1 MLVAGVVFF
10 CVLKSTKRLKHCVNA
25 LRDCLRSRRAKGEGA
40 SIEECWC
47 WVLWSYGAAR
57 LGTQAVVV
65 ELTSWLTFFFSRA
78 SENRAFRLGNRF
90 NWFEIRLR
98 PQTAYALPVKPHTSH
113 TKVPHT
119 HTGTLLSDHDARCG
133 GRPGARDNRPQ
144 GSGTTKGTTNGRHQA
159 RGTPSLYSSGGHARC
174 GLRGFGGSCLLSRL
188 RQHLHGQRR

>member
-1 MLVAGVVFF
+1 MLPRGPRGVVEGGLDSMIGRTCVCHLVGCGVHPL
-10 CVLKSTKRLKHCVNA
+10 CVLPHCECSPRLPA
-25 LRDCLRSRRAKGEGA
+25 LPTRAKGEGA

-119 HTGTLLSDHDARCG
+119 HTRTLLSDHDARRG
-133 GRPGARDNRPQ
+133 GRPGARNNGPQ
-144 GSGTTKGTTNGRHQA
+144 GSETTKGTTNGRHQA
-159 RGTPSLYSSGGHARC
+159 RSTPSLYSP
-174 GLRGFGGSCLLSRL
+174 
-188 RQHLHGQRR
+188 

>member
-1 MLVAGVVFF
+1 MCLLPVSVFF
-10 CVLKSTKRLKHCVNA
+10 RVLKSTRAFCECSPRFPA
-25 LRDCLRSRRAKGEGA
+25 LLTRQGPASRSAR
-40 SIEECWC
+40 
-47 WVLWSYGAAR
+47 VLWSYGAAR

-119 HTGTLLSDHDARCG
+119 HTGTLPSDHDARRG
-133 GRPGARDNRPQ
+133 GRPGARDNGPQ
-144 GSGTTKGTTNGRHQA
+144 GAETTKGTTNGRHQA

-174 GLRGFGGSCLLSRL
+174 GLRGLGGSCLLSRL

>member
-1 MLVAGVVFF
+1 M
-10 CVLKSTKRLKHCVNA
+10 NA

-119 HTGTLLSDHDARCG
+119 HTGTLLSDHDAHRG
-133 GRPGARDNRPQ
+133 GRPGARDNGPQ
-144 GSGTTKGTTNGRHQA
+144 GAETTKGTTNGRHQA
-159 RGTPSLYSSGGHARC
+159 PGCTATGMAVQGWRTTEGGRRRRPKAASARTRT
-174 GLRGFGGSCLLSRL
+174 GWSCAGPMQESRS
-188 RQHLHGQRR
+188 